1 MRNSEKI
8 YTELIIIFKVMIMEF
23 SLETNTYIILFFVA
37 FLASLIDSIAGG
49 GGLLTTPAMLLVG
62 INPLNTLATN
72 KFQSCFGTFTST
84 YNYYRNGL
92 LTEPKKNIYFA
103 LSFIGSMIGTLLVS
117 RISNELLE
125 RVIPVLLI
133 LAAIFFILNR
143 GPSKASSNQ
152 KLLIVFN
159 LFVLAI
165 GFYDGFF
172 GPGTGSFFVLAFV
185 IIKGVS
191 IMESTAITKLLNF
204 ASNFAA
210 FIIFSIQGYVLWE
223 LGLIMAV
230 AQIGGANI
238 GSRFAISNGEK
249 VVRPVLVV
257 VSILLSIRILFG

>member
-1 MRNSEKI
+1 
-8 YTELIIIFKVMIMEF
+8 MEF
-23 SLETNTYIILFFVA
+23 TLEFNTYIILFIAA

-62 INPLNTLATN
+62 ISPLNTLATN

-84 YNYYRNGL
+84 YNYYKNGL
-92 LTEPKKNIYFA
+92 LNEPKRYLFFF
-103 LSFIGSMIGTLLVS
+103 LSFAGSMIGTFLVS
-117 RISNELLE
+117 RISNEVLE
-125 RVIPVLLI
+125 SIIPILLI
-133 LAAIFFILNR
+133 SAAVFFILNR
-143 GPSKASSNQ
+143 GPSTSHKSSSLVFIFN
-152 KLLIVFN
+152 LIVI
-159 LFVLAI
+159 LI

-185 IIKGVS
+185 IIKGIS
-191 IMESTAITKLLNF
+191 IMEATAITKLLNF

-210 FIIFSIQGYVLWE
+210 FIIFAIKGYVIWE

-230 AQIGGANI
+230 AQIGGANL

>member
-1 MRNSEKI
+1 
-8 YTELIIIFKVMIMEF
+8 MEF
-23 SLETNTYIILFFVA
+23 SLETSTYIILFFAA

-84 YNYYRNGL
+84 YNYFKNGL
-92 LTEPKKNIYFA
+92 LTDPKKKFYFF
-103 LSFIGSMIGTLLVS
+103 LSFVGSAIGTLLVS

-125 RVIPVLLI
+125 TIIPILLI
-133 LAAIFFILNR
+133 SAAFFFILNR
-143 GPSKASSNQ
+143 SPSNTSTNSKF
-152 KLLIVFN
+152 LYVFN
-159 LFVLAI
+159 LIVISI

-185 IIKGVS
+185 IIKGIS
-191 IMESTAITKLLNF
+191 IMEATAVTKLLNF

-210 FIIFSIQGYVLWE
+210 FIIFAVQGYVIWE

-230 AQIGGANI
+230 AQVGGANI

-249 VVRPVLVV
+249 VVRPVLVI
-257 VSILLSIRILFG
+257 VSILLSVRILFG

>member
-1 MRNSEKI
+1 
-8 YTELIIIFKVMIMEF
+8 MEF
-23 SLETNTYIILFFVA
+23 TLELNTYIILFIAA

-84 YNYYRNGL
+84 YNYYKNGL
-92 LTEPKKNIYFA
+92 LTEPKRYLFFF
-103 LSFIGSMIGTLLVS
+103 LSFAGSMVGTFLVS
-117 RISNELLE
+117 RISNEVLE
-125 RVIPVLLI
+125 SIIPILLI
-133 LAAIFFILNR
+133 SAAIFFILNR
-143 GPSKASSNQ
+143 GPSTSNKSSSLVFIFN
-152 KLLIVFN
+152 LIVI
-159 LFVLAI
+159 LI

-185 IIKGVS
+185 IIKGIS
-191 IMESTAITKLLNF
+191 IMEATAITKLLNF

-210 FIIFSIQGYVLWE
+210 FIIFAIKGYVIWE

-230 AQIGGANI
+230 AQIGGANL

>member
-1 MRNSEKI
+1 
-8 YTELIIIFKVMIMEF
+8 MEF
-23 SLETNTYIILFFVA
+23 SLEFDTYVILFIAA

-62 INPLNTLATN
+62 ISPLNTLATN

-84 YNYYRNGL
+84 YNYYKNGL
-92 LTEPKKNIYFA
+92 LTEPRRFLYFF
-103 LSFIGSMIGTLLVS
+103 LSFGGSMVGTFLVS
-117 RISNELLE
+117 RISNEVLE
-125 RVIPVLLI
+125 SIIPILLI
-133 LAAIFFILNR
+133 SAAVFFILNR
-143 GPSKASSNQ
+143 GPSTSNKSSS
-152 KLLIVFN
+152 LIFIFN
-159 LFVLAI
+159 VIVVLI

-185 IIKGVS
+185 IIKGIS
-191 IMESTAITKLLNF
+191 IMEATAITKLLNF

-210 FIIFSIQGYVLWE
+210 FIIFALKGYVIWE

-230 AQIGGANI
+230 AQIGGANL

-249 VVRPVLVV
+249 VVRPVLVI